1 MKNYYF
7 NAMYRFKW
15 SYSLAYLI
23 QFNFIRK
30 KNFYSKKNFFWNLL
44 NLLIKILL
52 YPIYQLEL
60 VFMYIFRIYLIVNI
74 KKIVQRNIIFM
85 KILK

>member
-30 KNFYSKKNFFWNLL
+30 KNFYSKNNFFWNLL
-44 NLLIKILL
+44 NLLVKVLL

-60 VFMYIFRIYLIVNI
+60 VFMYVFRIYLIVNI